1 MHITSSLDWSD
12 VSSQLRKIGK
22 DASSDPRLN
31 RVLANINNQVKKLGN
46 MEVDAKRMK
55 RAPTMQ
61 YNELLENV
69 NQSITELEMLLLIAA
84 LGK

>member
-84 LGK
+84 LGT

>member
-1 MHITSSLDWSD
+1 MHITSSLDWSN

-31 RVLANINNQVKKLGN
+31 RVLTNINNQVKKLGN
-46 MEVDAKRMK
+46 MEVDARRMK

>member
-1 MHITSSLDWSD
+1 MHITSSLDWSN